1 MKYDLEHFIGY
12 LTVECGL
19 SRNTVMAYRRDVE
32 QFLRFCDREGYG
44 DFGDVSENN
53 IITFLLEEREKG
65 KKDSSIA
72 RMLVSV
78 RIFFAFLFIHDI
90 VKEDVSAM
98 LEGPKIDKKLPS
110 VLTEAQV
117 RKILFAPDPEQDT
130 YYRRDRAILELLY
143 GSGLRVSEL
152 CALKRNAVHYREGS
166 VRVLGKGAK
175 ERVVPVG
182 RKAIETIVVY
192 CKEGKPEP
200 KEDYLFVTRSGR
212 RMDRDMIWSLV
223 KKYAARS
230 GIEAHVSPH
239 TFRHCFATHLVE
251 HGANLR
257 AVQGM
262 LGHENIST
270 TEIYTHID
278 ASRLKQ
284 IHEKAHPRGRKE
296 NG

>member
-1 MKYDLEHFIGY
+1 MKYDLEHFTGY

-19 SRNTVMAYRRDVE
+19 SRNTIAAYTRDVA
-32 QFLRFCDREGYG
+32 QFISFCGREGYR
-44 DFGDVSENN
+44 DFSDVSEEN

-65 KKDSSIA
+65 KKDSSVA

-90 VKEDVSAM
+90 VKKDVSAM

-117 RKILFAPDPEQDT
+117 KEILIAPDPEQDT
-130 YYRRDRAILELLY
+130 YYRRDRAVLELLY

-152 CALKRNAVHYREGS
+152 CSLKRNAVNYREGS

-175 ERVVPVG
+175 ERIVPVG
-182 RKAIETIVVY
+182 RKAAESILLYLE
-192 CKEGKPEP
+192 EGRPEP
-200 KEDYLFVTRSGR
+200 KDNYLFVTRSGHG
-212 RMDRDMIWSLV
+212 MDREMIWEMV

-230 GIEAHVSPH
+230 GVKSNVSPH

-257 AVQGM
+257 AVQVM

-270 TEIYTHID
+270 TEIYTHVD
-278 ASRLKQ
+278 ASRLKK
-284 IHEKAHPRGRKE
+284 IHEQAHPRGREE